1 MDKRILVLAS
11 ENVQRWKIRRARALF
26 VWLVVIVLTI
36 FWPYFLSWVPD
47 SFNPR
52 SFFNMA
58 NVIIVV
64 WFVIGYLLRV
74 YYDTHETVQCILT
87 DEWVELWKRMF
98 RYEDLDGFF
107 LEIDKDK
114 QKINNLVLIK
124 NNEMFVFTIIESID
138 EENFNDFTET
148 LKSHVPYLDEY
159 KPSLFWSVVRK
170 CRL

>member
-87 DEWVELWKRMF
+87 DEWVELWKRLF

-107 LEIDKDK
+107 LEVDKDK

-148 LKSHVPYLDEY
+148 LKSHIPYLDEY